1 MFIDLEPNHAFRTV
15 KKEDRLESED
25 MEFHRKVYE
34 AYIAE
39 AEENP
44 DRIVKIVPCQDKSET
59 KEKILNAL
67 RQRGII
73 R

>member
-1 MFIDLEPNHAFRTV
+1 
-15 KKEDRLESED
+15 